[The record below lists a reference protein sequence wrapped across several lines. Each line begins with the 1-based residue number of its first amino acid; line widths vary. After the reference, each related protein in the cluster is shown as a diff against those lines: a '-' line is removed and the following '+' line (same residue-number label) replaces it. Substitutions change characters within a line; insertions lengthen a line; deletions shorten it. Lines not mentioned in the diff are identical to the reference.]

1 MDFEY
6 FSSLKLGS
14 TESEIKDIVFS
25 DNWSLFRTHAPFS
38 THFAEWG
45 SGLSTFY
52 VANQE
57 RNRKVVTVETD
68 PTWSQ
73 RVSDT
78 VVPNSEKIEI
88 KYVDFGPVR
97 NWGRPESYSK
107 IENVWKYSSAPF
119 SNGYSPDLILIDGRF
134 RVHCFLESLLKA
146 RNGTKII
153 FDDYTNRPWYQIVED
168 FAIPIETS
176 GRQAL
181 FVVNIKISRRSKIR
195 ELSKQFSYVM
205 D

>member
-1 MDFEY
+1 MNFEY

-14 TESEIKDIVFS
+14 TESDIKDLVFS
-25 DNWSLFRTHAPFS
+25 DNWSLFRTHARFS
-38 THFAEWG
+38 SHFAEWG

-52 VANQE
+52 AANQE
-57 RNRKVVTVETD
+57 INSRVVTVETD
-68 PTWSQ
+68 PMWS
-73 RVSDT
+73 RKIYDT
-78 VVPNSEKIEI
+78 VAPNSEKIELRYI
-88 KYVDFGPVR
+88 DFGPVR

-107 IENVWKYSSAPF
+107 IKNIWKYSSAPF

-153 FDDYTNRPWYQIVED
+153 FDDYTNRPWYHIVED
-168 FAIPIETS
+168 FAAPIETS

-181 FVVNIKISRRSKIR
+181 FSVNTKISRRKKIR
-195 ELSKQFSYVM
+195 ELSKYFSYVM